1 MRANQ
6 VSEESTIDKELKI
19 KLSAEVVGIQ
29 IKSLALIHAV
39 RLLSDQQD
47 YATLQKLSSDLT
59 MMLNHCV
66 ERFGLQQYSELFRL
80 PIQTS
85 RSEERR
91 VGKECRRRKTT
102 YLHYVNTAT

>member
-80 PIQTS
+80 PILTS
-85 RSEERR
+85 DMCESSGR
-91 VGKECRRRKTT
+91 GTQRKS
-102 YLHYVNTAT
+102 ARDR